1 MLEHNLKAVAPR
13 AVLETAIA
21 PLLTAIA
28 FVLTLLLFVPF
39 GPTMPQPDIDSS
51 WQYAMNAAVAK
62 HMVIGK
68 DIIFTF
74 GPLASVYSRQYHPAT
89 DGLMLFY
96 SALIAV
102 GLFGALTYIC
112 APRRRGLLIVF
123 PILLAQFWLRDAIF
137 MTLPLA
143 MLCAAEKRQERG
155 AIRLVVLTLSTMACG
170 ALPLIKGTFTPFVAG
185 CIGLAAFAAWNRSR
199 AEAMA
204 IVLFPLIFVCLSW
217 MATGQ
222 PLTALPN
229 FFIAQ
234 GPIVSGYTEAMS
246 TSGNV
251 NDLMVYGLV
260 AILLLALWFR
270 PVDGNRWRVVTA
282 VAVMLL
288 LCFKAGFV
296 RHDGHALI
304 AASALTLT
312 GYVLFLRNNTFAGV
326 VGVVLGIFGWFA
338 IANSYLAVSPSDSIK
353 RVSTQIY
360 DATYAAAARLKT
372 PAELRHHFE
381 DANREIR
388 VKLPLP
394 SRSGTID
401 LYPSALSALL
411 ATDMTWSPR
420 PIMQS
425 YSAYNNQLLSANRQH
440 LELSPPDTIFFG
452 IDSIDQRFPPLE
464 DSASWP
470 LLLGKYEPAGL
481 VGIYAELR
489 KRVRPVSVDA
499 GPAEKWE
506 TASIGSSIPVP
517 HTGRP
522 IWAYLDVKPT
532 LLGRLFA
539 AVYKDPPLYISVG
552 FADRTSATYRMIPSI
567 ARTGFLLSPVISSAE
582 DFVALQSSR
591 APELLEGRYPI
602 SVGLLGASGTRL
614 LWSKTYSV
622 SFAKL
627 RFPTSESADR
637 LLMAQSEPAH
647 SLSTLPVG
655 GNCNIEALNG
665 VDVGTTVRT
674 SSPLWRIR
682 GWAML
687 SNAQDKANTGVQI
700 AITAPDGDVRM
711 YSARRTVRDD
721 VAAVYHRKDGS
732 DLGYEAIVDAN
743 NLHGTYQIR
752 IAQRDDNQLV
762 ICGQKVLSIYRE

>member
-1 MLEHNLKAVAPR
+1 MLDRNLKAIVPR

-28 FVLTLLLFVPF
+28 FVLTLILFVPF
-39 GPTMPQPDIDSS
+39 GPAMPQPDIDSS
-51 WQYAMNAAVAK
+51 WQYAMNTAVAK

-68 DIIFTF
+68 DIVFTF

-89 DGLMLFY
+89 DGPMLFY
-96 SALIAV
+96 SALIAA

-112 APRRRGLLIVF
+112 APRRRGWLVIF
-123 PILLAQFWLRDAIF
+123 PILLTQFWLRDAIF
-137 MTLPLA
+137 MTLPLV
-143 MLCAAEKRQERG
+143 MLCAAEKQHEG
-155 AIRLVVLTLSTMACG
+155 GTIRLVVLTLSTMACG

-185 CIGLAAFAAWNRSR
+185 CIVLAVLATWNRSR

-204 IVLFPLIFVCLSW
+204 TMLVPVIFVCLSW
-217 MATGQ
+217 VAAGQ
-222 PLTALPN
+222 PITALPN

-246 TSGNV
+246 ASGNV
-251 NDLMVYGLV
+251 SDLKVYGLV
-260 AILLLALWFR
+260 ALLLLALWLR
-270 PVDGNRWRVVTA
+270 PVNGNRWRVVAA

-304 AASALTLT
+304 AASALTLI
-312 GYVLFLRNNTFAGV
+312 GYVLFLRNDTFAGLA
-326 VGVVLGIFGWFA
+326 GVVLGILGWLA
-338 IANSYLAVSPSDSIK
+338 IANSYLSVSPWDSIE

-360 DATYAAAARLKT
+360 DATYAAAARVKT
-372 PAELRHHFE
+372 PGELRRHFE
-381 DANREIR
+381 DANRAIR
-388 VKLPLP
+388 LTLPLP
-394 SRSGTID
+394 SRLGTVD

-425 YSAYNNQLLSANRQH
+425 YSAYNNQLLAANRRH
-440 LELSPPDTIFFG
+440 LELSPPETIFFG
-452 IDSIDQRFPPLE
+452 IDSIDQRFPSLE

-470 LLLGKYEPAGL
+470 LLLGKYEPVGL

-489 KRVRPVSVDA
+489 KRARPVSVDA

-506 TASIGSSIPVP
+506 TASVGSSIPIT

-532 LLGRLFA
+532 LLGRLLA

-552 FADRTSATYRMIPSI
+552 FANRTSATYRMIPSI

-582 DFVALQSSR
+582 DFVALQSTR

-602 SVGLLGASGTRL
+602 SVGLLGTSGTRL

-622 SFAKL
+622 SL
-627 RFPTSESADR
+627 TRLPFPTSESADR

-655 GNCNIEALNG
+655 GDCNIEALNG
-665 VDVGTTVRT
+665 VDVGTTARSV
-674 SSPLWRIR
+674 SPLWRIR

-687 SNAQDKANTGVQI
+687 SNTQDKANTGVQI

-711 YSARRTVRDD
+711 YPARKIARDD
-721 VAAVYHRKDGS
+721 VAAAYHRKDGS

-743 NLHGTYQIR
+743 SLHGTYQIQ
-752 IAQRDDNQLV
+752 IAQRDGNQLV
-762 ICGQKVLSIYRE
+762 VCGQKVLSIYRE